1 LVGQS
6 KILSAII
13 LFFVLNVFCSGQEL
27 SLSDKITIR
36 VEAGSLQDALQL
48 ISNKSGVRFAYRQS
62 LLEGKKVTAK
72 NYSGTFENL
81 LNDILPG
88 NNLCYT
94 YQNKQ
99 IIIHT
104 NCLPKFYTI
113 SGTVYDS
120 LMVPLPYVSV
130 SLTGINAGAIAD
142 HNGHFEIEA
151 EYSNNKSEV
160 LVFSSMGFQRDSL
173 IIKPG
178 KCEEIV
184 FLMKPKAYPVPEVIV
199 HVREYI
205 TEKLGNTRDRDAGS
219 LYLDTHGQQ
228 TALYVKN
235 RKRKKGQ
242 IISVEYYLSDEGNTD
257 APFRVRIY
265 KADSNGM
272 PGIDIIEDALVVKP
286 HGEKG
291 WYSLD
296 IKKLQLDIPENGI
309 YVAIEGV
316 FPDDYEQYFGES
328 EFIDLAK
335 QDKKQNSTSLAYGQR
350 IGYNRKCRKDTWHYS
365 MSKVW
370 FQLDKQAFG
379 VMIAAVVKY
388 EKENKNDISDNDE

>member
-1 LVGQS
+1 
-6 KILSAII
+6 
-13 LFFVLNVFCSGQEL
+13 
-27 SLSDKITIR
+27 
-36 VEAGSLQDALQL
+36 
-48 ISNKSGVRFAYRQS
+48 
-62 LLEGKKVTAK
+62 
-72 NYSGTFENL
+72 
-81 LNDILPG
+81 
-88 NNLCYT
+88 
-94 YQNKQ
+94 
-99 IIIHT
+99 
-104 NCLPKFYTI
+104 
-113 SGTVYDS
+113 
-120 LMVPLPYVSV
+120 MVPLPYVSV
-130 SLTGINAGAIAD
+130 SLAGINAGAIAD

-151 EYSNNKSEV
+151 EYTGNKSEV

-173 IIKPG
+173 IIKRG

-205 TEKLGNTRDRDAGS
+205 TEKLGNTRDHQAGS

-265 KADSNGM
+265 EADSNGM

-296 IKKLQLDIPENGI
+296 IKKLQLDIPETGI

-328 EFIDLAK
+328 EFIDLAN

-379 VMIAAVVKY
+379 VMIATVVKY
-388 EKENKNDISDNDE
+388 EKENKNDISDNDEEKSILAYYRIPYDRSNGDGPVQLSVGRKGC